1 MSKHNNWTILTQGLF
16 KENPVLILMIGLCPT
31 LATSGNANSALGMGI
46 AATAVLLASNIL
58 ISLTRKF
65 VPEAIRIPIFIIII
79 STFVTIADYTIH
91 AYSVELYASLGIF
104 IPLIVVNCIILG
116 RAEAFASK
124 NDLFPSILDG
134 LGMGAGF
141 ILAITALGAIREVLG
156 NGTITLMGK
165 ELFNMQQSVG
175 FKPALLFIMPP
186 GAFIVIGFMIAGVR
200 RFTTKKVEAGSCCT
214 LPDA

>member
-1 MSKHNNWTILTQGLF
+1 MSKHNNWTVLTQGLF

-31 LATSGNANSALGMGI
+31 LATSSNANNGFGMGV
-46 AATAVLLASNIL
+46 ATLAVLLASNIL

-79 STFVTIADYTIH
+79 STFVTIVDYLIH
-91 AYSVELYASLGIF
+91 AYAVELYASLGIF

-124 NDLFPSILDG
+124 NGLWASILDA
-134 LGMGAGF
+134 LGMGTGF
-141 ILAITALGAIREVLG
+141 VLAITFLGGVRELLG
-156 NGTITLMGK
+156 NGSITFWGR
-165 ELFNMQQSVG
+165 ELFNLQAAG

-186 GAFIVIGFMIAGVR
+186 GAFIVLGFMIAAVKR
-200 RFTTKKVEAGSCCT
+200 LTTKKDC
-214 LPDA
+214 